1 MSKVF
6 TFLIVAFISI
16 SCNTNKKND
25 ARPNIIVII
34 SDDQG
39 YADVGFH
46 GSKEVFTPN
55 IDRIASNGVIFS
67 EGYASFS
74 VCSPSRAG
82 LITGKYQNRFG
93 YTRNILL
100 TPYDSTMGLPLAE
113 QTIADVLQKA
123 DYQTKAIGKWHL
135 GAHKSLIPES
145 RGFDEFYGFI
155 IGGHRYFP
163 DDLKLNDLKEAR
175 SQMDGYITKLL
186 DNGKRVDIS
195 KYLTEE
201 LSDNAV
207 KFIDENSD
215 NPFFLYLSYNA
226 PHTPLQATKKDLERN
241 MHIEK
246 EKRRT
251 YAAMVTSLD
260 DGVGLI
266 LDKLEEKNILDN
278 TIVVFL
284 SDNGGVEWYN
294 HSDNGILRGGKG
306 EFFEGGIRVPFV
318 MQWPKVIPKGS
329 VYDKPIIALDL
340 FATAAS
346 VANAEK
352 YIEGEIDG
360 VNLIPY
366 ITGKNDD
373 FPHKLLYWQNRDKD
387 IDVIRGERY
396 KYLRMGEE
404 EYIFDL
410 KNDISEENNIIS
422 SSKTI
427 YDDLKFNFKEWDKEM
442 IDPVFLDLYMGK
454 EYDKLHP
461 DRWCNNSNPE
471 KQ

>member
-1 MSKVF
+1 MRKILS
-6 TFLIVAFISI
+6 FLIVVFICI
-16 SCNTNKKND
+16 SCNDDNQSI
-25 ARPNIIVII
+25 RSPNIILII

-67 EGYASFS
+67 DGYVSYA

-82 LITGKYQNRFG
+82 LITGRYQNRFG
-93 YTRNILL
+93 YSRNILL
-100 TPYDSTMGLPLAE
+100 TPKDSTMGLPLTE
-113 QTIADVLQKA
+113 QTLPDVLRKA
-123 DYQTKAIGKWHL
+123 NYKTKAIGKWHL
-135 GAHKSLIPES
+135 GAHESLIPES

-163 DDLKLNDLKEAR
+163 DDLILNDLKEAR

-186 DNGKRVDIS
+186 DNGKRIKTS

-215 NPFFLYLSYNA
+215 DPFFLYLSYNA
-226 PHTPLQATKKDLERN
+226 PHTPLQATEKDLKRN

-266 LDKLEEKNILDN
+266 LDKLEEKYISDN

-318 MQWPKVIPKGS
+318 MQWPNVIPKGS

-352 YIEGEIDG
+352 YVKGEIDG

-366 ITGKNDD
+366 ITGENNKS
-373 FPHKLLYWQNRDKD
+373 PHNFLYWQNRDKD

-410 KNDISEENNIIS
+410 KNDISEEDNIIS
-422 SSKTI
+422 SSKDI
-427 YDDLKFNFKEWDKEM
+427 YDDLKSNFKEWDKVM
-442 IDPVFLDLYMGK
+442 INPVFLDLGSGK
-454 EYDKLHP
+454 EYNKLHP
-461 DRWCNNSNPE
+461 DRWYDSNPE